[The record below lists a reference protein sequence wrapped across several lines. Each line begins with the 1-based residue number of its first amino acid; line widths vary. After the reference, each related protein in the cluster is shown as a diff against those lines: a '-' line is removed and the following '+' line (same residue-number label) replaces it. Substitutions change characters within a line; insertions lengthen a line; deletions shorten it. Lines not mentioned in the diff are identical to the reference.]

1 MMKILITYS
10 SRTGNTKKVAEAIH
24 EEFKDC
30 SELIPIESVQTTS
43 GYDYVFIGFWADRGT
58 ADEKA
63 AKFMATVEDQKC
75 GIFATMG
82 AYPYSV
88 HAHEI
93 LVNAS
98 KLLSEKNK
106 VMGAFICQGAV
117 DPALLERF
125 KSFPK
130 DNPHYPTEATQL
142 RHKIAAEHPDEND
155 LKTAREIFRNIVERD
170 I

>member
-1 MMKILITYS
+1 MKILITYS

-30 SELIPIESVQTTS
+30 SEIMPIEDVKEVV
-43 GYDYVFIGFWADRGT
+43 GYDYVFVGFWADKGT

-63 AKFMATVEDQKC
+63 GKFMATVEGHKC
-75 GIFATMG
+75 AIFATLG
-82 AYPYSV
+82 AYPYSI

-106 VMGAFICQGAV
+106 VLGSFICQGPV
-117 DPALLERF
+117 DPALLEKF

-130 DNPHYPTEATQL
+130 DNPHYPNEAAQL
-142 RHKIAAEHPDEND
+142 RHKIAAEHPNEED
-155 LKTAREIFRNIVERD
+155 LKMAREIFRNIVERD